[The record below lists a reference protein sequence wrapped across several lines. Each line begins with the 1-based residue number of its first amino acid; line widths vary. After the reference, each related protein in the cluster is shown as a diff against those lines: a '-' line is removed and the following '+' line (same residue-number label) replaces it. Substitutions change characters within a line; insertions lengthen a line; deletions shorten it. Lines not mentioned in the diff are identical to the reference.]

1 MARTT
6 TMPPRT
12 RLQALHHP
20 LRFPTIVPL
29 IVAGAAH
36 IPVTREHLK
45 EAPYIGA
52 GACRAGRSCS
62 TWV

>member
-12 RLQALHHP
+12 RRQALHHP
-20 LRFPTIVPL
+20 LRFPTIVLL

-36 IPVTREHLK
+36 IPVTR
-45 EAPYIGA
+45 
-52 GACRAGRSCS
+52 S
-62 TWV
+62 TSKKLRTSGTSSWR